1 MDAQKERAE
10 QKKQYEDELAKIKQT
25 KDDEICRIRQNIE
38 AIKDDF
44 RYSKSHNHI
53 SISESIR
60 PFCGKISNDSLRA
73 YFEYYNG
80 HLSQIRRMALSDDVF
95 LGYLEEFWADTVTK
109 VAKRVDRRLPRVFGY
124 GSNDGQTAYEAI
136 KKVAQ
141 NLDTVINTVVEQME
155 QAIKSK
161 QERINELNLNFVID
175 RRRIKRAIARL
186 EEVEMK
192 QPTNDILER

>member
-1 MDAQKERAE
+1 MDAQKERLD

-25 KDDEICRIRQNIE
+25 KDDEISRIRQNIE

-44 RYSKSHNHI
+44 RYSKSHNRI
-53 SISESIR
+53 SISETIK
-60 PFCGKISNDSLRA
+60 PFCGKISNDSLGA
-73 YFEYYNG
+73 YFEYYKG
-80 HLSQIRRMALSDDVF
+80 HLSQIRRMAMADDVF

-109 VAKRVDRRLPRVFGY
+109 VAKRIDRRLPRVLGY